1 MQRRLLSVGRQHERR
16 RTLHRRHKAFPED
29 EQISH
34 VLARNIAWRIDVH
47 GRQDGRQHEPL
58 EYQDLAV
65 GTANGFACSVTSA
78 VEPDIHREAA
88 VREAPAGTG
97 DQFDLVARERRESEQ
112 TVMCRI
118 DVDRLLATQFEE
130 AQSAPRKSPRP
141 TMEVIDQTEAP
152 AVAGGEFAAG
162 ESVDVRLIEAA
173 IAMRDQLD
181 LRALRGRVAHAEG
194 GLEIGLQGQRLLA
207 QDFGERTQVLQHR

>member
-1 MQRRLLSVGRQHERR
+1 
-16 RTLHRRHKAFPED
+16 
-29 EQISH
+29 
-34 VLARNIAWRIDVH
+34 
-47 GRQDGRQHEPL
+47 
-58 EYQDLAV
+58 
-65 GTANGFACSVTSA
+65 
-78 VEPDIHREAA
+78 
-88 VREAPAGTG
+88 
-97 DQFDLVARERRESEQ
+97 
-112 TVMCRI
+112 MCRI

-130 AQSAPRKSPRP
+130 AQSAPRESARP

-194 GLEIGLQGQRLLA
+194 GLEIGL
-207 QDFGERTQVLQHR
+207 